1 MIVDGALSVV
11 GDLSQTEFTPT
22 HTDFARFLLPYR
34 CAISALTTKINILKG
49 ELTHAD
55 HYCPI
60 RAVTS
65 RVKSPN
71 SILGKAA
78 RIGCPLTADDI
89 GTNILD
95 IAGVRVTCGLISD
108 TYRVATLLSQQA
120 DLTVIEV
127 EDYIAHPKPNGYKS
141 FHMVLEIP
149 VYLSD
154 RVERVP
160 VELQIR
166 TIAMDLW
173 ADLEQRV
180 YDTHKH
186 AVPPRLLNVL
196 IDAAEAAHQLD
207 ETMQRL
213 FDEVVNPTAV
223 HPSPIGTHLELM
235 EQDLVSRWWP
245 GRGPHL

>member
-1 MIVDGALSVV
+1 MTVDGAHSLL
-11 GDLSQTEFTPT
+11 GDLSQNEFTSA
-22 HTDFARFLLPYR
+22 HSDIAWFLLPYQ
-34 CAISALTTKINILKG
+34 CAISVLTTKVNILTRD
-49 ELTHAD
+49 LTHAD
-55 HYCPI
+55 GHYPI
-60 RAVTS
+60 RHVIS
-65 RVKSPN
+65 RVKSCD
-71 SILGKAA
+71 SILGKAT
-78 RIGCPLTADDI
+78 RIGCPLTVDAI
-89 GTNILD
+89 RANILD
-95 IAGVRVTCGLISD
+95 IAGVRVICGLAAD
-108 TYRVATLLSQQA
+108 TYRIANMLSGQA
-120 DLTVIEV
+120 DVTVIEI
-127 EDYIAHPKPNGYKS
+127 EDYIAHPRANGYRS
-141 FHMVLEIP
+141 FHMILELP

-173 ADLEQRV
+173 AGLEQRV
-180 YDTHKH
+180 YDTHEH

-196 IDAAEAAHQLD
+196 TDATEAAHQLD

>member
-1 MIVDGALSVV
+1 MIVDGAHSVV
-11 GDLSQTEFTPT
+11 GEVSQTEFTPA

-49 ELTHAD
+49 ALTHAD

-65 RVKSPN
+65 RVKSPD
-71 SILGKAA
+71 SILGRAA

-95 IAGVRVTCGLISD
+95 IAGVRVTCGLISE
-108 TYRVATLLSQQA
+108 TYRVATLLSRQA

-127 EDYIAHPKPNGYKS
+127 EDYIAHPKPNGYQS

-173 ADLEQRV
+173 AGLEQRV
-180 YDTHKH
+180 YDTHEH

-196 IDAAEAAHQLD
+196 TDATEAAHQLD

>member
-141 FHMVLEIP
+141 FHMIIEVPVL
-149 VYLSD
+149 LGD

-173 ADLEQRV
+173 ASLE
-180 YDTHKH
+180 HKIYH
-186 AVPPRLLNVL
+186 KYERAVPPRLLNEL
-196 IDAAEAAHQLD
+196 TDAAEAAHNLD
-207 ETMQRL
+207 MKMQRL
-213 FDEVVNPTAV
+213 HNDVAALTAAQDAHDV
-223 HPSPIGTHLELM
+223 HLDLPPPSTIDDWRPGT
-235 EQDLVSRWWP
+235 
-245 GRGPHL
+245 GRYL